1 MERSSRSV
9 SKLNEIQLTE
19 LPAQVWGPWQNHWG
33 YVTTIAQFSPDD
45 ILLKTIRPNRTKVIK
60 YFSDW
65 EDCADYVELIE
76 QDRRF

>member
-9 SKLNEIQLTE
+9 SKLNEIELTE
-19 LPAQVWGPWQNHWG
+19 LPAQIWGPWRNHWG

-45 ILLKTIRPNRTKVIK
+45 ILLKSIRPNKTKVIK